1 MNTLREVDDLLQQQQ
16 AENRALSKQLE
27 ATPMGT
33 VEWGQLRARL
43 QQSGQ
48 AVKNTQER
56 LRRLMQGGQPS
67 LF

>member
-1 MNTLREVDDLLQQQQ
+1 MNTAREVDALLRQQQ
-16 AENRALSKQLE
+16 AENRALATELE

-33 VEWGQLRARL
+33 PEWGQLRGCL

-48 AVKNTQER
+48 DIKNTQER
-56 LRRLMQGGQPS
+56 LRRLMQGGQPT